1 MAYDKLPD
9 AAGNK
14 TPETNPIGE
23 IAPGVAPETG
33 ALAATPAATGTEVFT
48 LELLHAADQEAGA
61 AAILDAPR
69 FSAVLNA
76 LRAEDLGNDGIEDNT
91 ILLSSG
97 DAFIPGLFYDASAR
111 AFGSAGIADIQI
123 QNELGFQAI
132 SFGNHE
138 FDFNTTSLAALI
150 AGTAPGDF
158 SALVGTALEGL
169 DFGGTDMPYLSTNLD
184 FSTDANLAPMEI
196 AGGQAPQGKSVTSS
210 TVIDVN
216 GELVGVVGA
225 TTPTL
230 GSISSPG
237 GVTISP
243 SWAGT
248 NPTPAELDALAAII
262 QAEVDALLDANPAMN
277 KVIVL
282 GHMQQF
288 GIEMAL
294 AERLVDVDVIVAGG
308 SNTRL
313 FDEDDRVRDGDS
325 VQGAYPQFVENAGG
339 TVTAVVNTD
348 GSYKYVGRLVLDF
361 DADGNVIAESYDP
374 AVSGAYAT
382 DTQGVA
388 DLGAEALVDPE
399 IQAIADA
406 IEAQILATEG
416 NVFGASDVFLNGNR
430 SGADTADDPDGV
442 RTQETNLG
450 NLTADAN
457 LAAAQEIDPTVV
469 VSIKNGGG
477 IRASIGQTIVPPGGS
492 EPVRLPNEAVVDSD
506 GNLVKPEGGISQ
518 NDIQTTLAFNNGLAL
533 MTLTKSELVAIL
545 EHGVS
550 ALPAVAGAF
559 PQLSGVKFSFDPD
572 LPMGDRVLEAAILT
586 AEGDLVAQLVRG
598 GEIVG
603 DPAQEFRVVTLDFLS
618 APRFDADGAY
628 IGAGDGYPFPNT
640 NTDPALGEVGDP
652 DVVAR
657 VNKLLLAQDGIRT
670 GDATFAD
677 DGTEQ
682 DALAEYL
689 KDNFEDTPFAEED
702 TGRDGDT
709 RIQNLNYR
717 SDAVFEG
724 LDLDAPEAS
733 EELGEI
739 GIAAVF
745 DSGVGEGGS
754 EVVATEDGKVYATN
768 GALGRIDVWDIAS
781 GDLSNSIDLTYLPGF
796 DGLQSVAVK
805 NGLIAVAVSTTDIV
819 DGTDVLGQ
827 VGYVALID
835 AETGLLIDRIVTGN
849 LPDMVT
855 FSPDGTKILVANEG
869 EFNAESDIT
878 VDPVGSVSIID
889 VSNLVNPTVQTLT
902 FGAVD
907 AMEGVRL
914 APGASYLEGLEP
926 EYIAVTDDGGTAY
939 VALQEAN
946 AFARI
951 DLTTGAMELI
961 PLGTV
966 DHAQAG
972 FGLDANDDGLISIRT
987 FENLVGLRMPDAI
1000 DAFELDGA
1008 TYIISANEGDGRGDA
1023 EDGGDEA
1030 RVGDIL
1036 GGDIPGLSIDP
1047 SVDTTGLERL
1057 TVSTIDGDTDGDG
1070 DIDVLHA
1077 FGSRSFTIYDADGT
1091 VVFDSGSEFERI
1103 LSEIAP
1109 ERFNNDDG
1117 DPIATEDD
1125 NRSDAKG
1132 PEPEAVITGEVNGE
1146 LYAFIGLERDSGIM
1160 IYNISVPTDAYFVDY
1175 IPGFGNDLGAG
1186 PDDFIGPETLAFIP
1200 ATDSLSGVAQ
1210 LVAAYE
1216 ISGDTVVYD
1225 LGAGIAPPTPV
1236 LIAEFQPN
1244 PDGADPATQTV
1255 ELSGAAGAMFDLW
1268 LVSIENDGVNG
1279 LVDRAANVTGTFD
1292 ANGIATV
1299 AVADLENPSFTYI
1312 LTDAFTGAEGVTD
1325 IDADD
1330 DGAVD
1335 DLSAF
1340 GTILDAIG
1348 SADSDADFADSY
1360 ADDAALGGVAF
1371 AYTGTE
1377 PELMFRD
1384 GSRGDWYA
1392 VNAPGDAVVFSA
1404 DGSTVDPAAFDTDP
1418 TAVTDTFGAIN
1429 PTPTGGTF
1437 DLQIT
1442 ELWFGQD
1449 GTDLTADWIEVTNTG
1464 TAAWTAAT
1472 DGALYYDDESLDPTV
1487 ADQVQGIESLAPG
1500 ESAIIVIGT
1509 AVDAAEFAA
1518 VWGDD
1523 ADLSG
1528 VQVGWADGAGLGDGG
1543 DAAGLFLDAEGD
1555 GLAAADTPFTTA
1567 GYPDGSGASG
1577 RSYDVPSAGFSSRA
1591 GFEDMSATTEL
1602 GGEFGDEPAIAS
1614 PGYIPTVRVAPDFT
1628 LISEIQGAGFASGLV
1643 GQTVSVQAVVT
1654 VVSDQLDGFFLQ
1666 EEDADADGD
1675 AATSEGIFV
1684 YTGTD
1689 PQVQPGDL
1697 VTLEAIVDEYFA
1709 NTQLKTVQNLVVAAE
1724 GVALPTSVT
1733 ISLPLPGGTDPASFY
1748 ETVEGMRVTV
1758 VAADGEVLTV
1768 TDTFTRF
1775 GEVGVTSGTPLMQPT
1790 QVFESFSPEAE
1801 ALAEANARDFL
1812 LFENAEDDSLSSAPR
1827 VGDGILGDRID
1838 GVMHYTFGEYKVETQ
1853 GAVEFDPSVNP
1864 FPRSDAPEEI
1874 EGRLKVASF
1883 NVLNYFTTLTSENG
1897 DARGADTVAELAA
1910 QTSKIVAAIKAI
1922 DADILGL
1929 IEIEND
1935 LSAPDEAV
1943 AALVAALNA
1952 EMGAGTYDYIAT
1964 GKIGTDAIKQAILYK
1979 PATVAP
1985 TGDFAVLDSTAFTDP
2000 LGSGGPLSR
2009 PALAQSFEE
2018 VATGEVFT
2026 VSVNH
2031 LKSKGSPSG
2040 VPGDDSDV
2048 EGSAALTRV
2057 EAVKEL
2063 AEWLATDPT
2072 GSGDPDQLTIGDF
2085 NAYAME
2091 RAIEALEAEGYTSL
2105 ADADDTSYQ
2114 FDGRL
2119 GTLDYAFANDS
2130 LLGQVAGSTVW
2141 NVNSL
2146 EAYAQQYS
2154 DVRFDALGDPASPYG
2169 SSDHDP
2175 VVIGLDL
2182 DSPTALAR
2190 IEFVEARGRDK
2201 AVYSLDGQVV
2211 DIERVGLLQR
2221 EIELDAAGVRI
2232 AADDGLKWGADFVTT
2247 AGDGIGVRSVF
2258 GDRFVG
2264 RERTTLDDNE
2274 TLSFSLADI
2283 DGLGDALDV
2292 AFEFAETKG
2301 VGDVRLT
2308 FFDDGVQIDSVLLG
2322 LSDGRAEYDLAGSET
2337 FDRVDL
2343 SVDGNLAL
2351 TVGAVEFLRMEV
2363 DELNFV

>member
-1 MAYDKLPD
+1 MTYDEESHPERNQT
-9 AAGNK
+9 AEAGAG
-14 TPETNPIGE
+14 ID
-23 IAPGVAPETG
+23 IAPELG
-33 ALAATPAATGTEVFT
+33 AFAEGAAMAESAVFT

-76 LRAEDLGNDGIEDNT
+76 LKAQDLGSDGVEDNT
-91 ILLSSG
+91 IVLSSG
-97 DAFIPGLFYDASAR
+97 DAFIPGLFYDASAG
-111 AFGSAGIADIQI
+111 AFGTAGIADIQI

-132 SFGNHE
+132 AFGNHE

-150 AGTAPGDF
+150 AGTATGDF

-184 FSTDANLAPMEI
+184 FSTDANLAPLEI
-196 AGGQAPQGKSVTSS
+196 AGGQAPQGNSVTSS

-216 GELVGVVGA
+216 GELIGVVGA

-230 GSISSPG
+230 ASISSPG

-243 SWAGT
+243 GWAGT

-262 QAEVDALLDANPAMN
+262 QAEVDALLAANPAMN
-277 KVIVL
+277 KVIL
-282 GHMQQF
+282 LAHMQQI
-288 GIEMAL
+288 GIEMEL
-294 AERLVDVDVIVAGG
+294 AGRLANVDIIVAGG

-313 FDEDDRVRDGDS
+313 FDETDRVRDGDS
-325 VQGAYPQFVENAGG
+325 VQGGYPEFVTNAGG
-339 TVTAVVNTD
+339 SVTAVVNTD

-361 DADGNVIAESYDP
+361 DADGNVIAESYDSSI
-374 AVSGAYAT
+374 SGAYAT
-382 DTQGVA
+382 DAQGVA
-388 DLGAEALVDPE
+388 DLGAAGLVDPE

-430 SGADTADDPDGV
+430 SGADTATNPDGV

-457 LAAAQEIDPTVV
+457 LAAAQEIDSTVV

-492 EPVRLPNEAVVDSD
+492 APVRLPNEAVVDSD
-506 GNLVKPEGGISQ
+506 GNLIKPAGGISQ
-518 NDIQTTLAFNNGLAL
+518 NDIQTSLAFNNGLVL
-533 MTLTKSELVAIL
+533 LTLTKAELVGLL

-550 ALPAVAGAF
+550 AIPAAAGAF
-559 PQLSGVKFSFDPD
+559 PQIGGLRLSYDPD
-572 LPMGDRVLEAAILT
+572 LPAGDRVLEAGIFTEA
-586 AEGDLVAQLVRG
+586 GDLIAELVRS
-598 GEIVG
+598 GEIAG
-603 DPAQEFRVVTLDFLS
+603 DPAEEFRVVTLDFLS
-618 APRFDADGAY
+618 APRFDAAGAF

-640 NTDPALGEVGDP
+640 NTDPTVGEVGDA
-652 DVVAR
+652 DVIAR
-657 VNKLLLAQDGIRT
+657 VNKVFLAEDGVQT
-670 GDATFAD
+670 GEATFAN

-689 KDNFEDTPFAEED
+689 KDNYEDTPFAEGE

-709 RIQNLNYR
+709 RIQNLNFR
-717 SDAVFEG
+717 DDAVFEG
-724 LDLDAPEAS
+724 FDLDAPEATG
-733 EELGEI
+733 ELGDI

-745 DSGVGEGGS
+745 DSGAGEGGS
-754 EVVATEDGKVYATN
+754 EVVATEDGKAYVTN

-781 GDLSNSIDLTYLPGF
+781 GSLSASIDLTYLPGF
-796 DGLQSVAVK
+796 AGVQSVAVK
-805 NGLIAVAVSTTDIV
+805 NGLIAAAVSSTDIV
-819 DGTDVLGQ
+819 SGADVLGQ
-827 VGYVALID
+827 SGYVALID
-835 AETGLLIDRIVTGN
+835 GATGLVIDRVVTGN

-902 FGAVD
+902 FGSLAAV
-907 AMEGVRL
+907 EGVRL

-926 EYIAVTDDGGTAY
+926 EYIAVTDDGTTAY
-939 VALQEAN
+939 VSLQEAN
-946 AFARI
+946 AFAKI
-951 DLTTGAMELI
+951 DLATGAIDLI

-966 DHAQAG
+966 DHSQEG
-972 FGLDANDDGLISIRT
+972 SGLDANDDGLISIRT
-987 FENLVGLRMPDAI
+987 YDNLVGLRMPDAI
-1000 DAFELDGA
+1000 DAFEVDGA
-1008 TYIISANEGDGRGDA
+1008 TYIITANEGDGRGDGD
-1023 EDGGDEA
+1023 EGGDEA

-1036 GGDIPGLSIDP
+1036 DGDIPGLAIDA

-1057 TVSTIDGDTDGDG
+1057 VISTIDGDTDGDG

-1077 FGSRSFTIYDADGT
+1077 FGSRSFTIFDADGN

-1103 LSEIAP
+1103 LSEVAP

-1117 DPIATEDD
+1117 EPIATEDD

-1132 PEPEAVITGEVNGE
+1132 PEPEAVVTGEVNGA
-1146 LYAFIGLERDSGIM
+1146 LYAFIGLERDSGIV
-1160 IYNISVPTDAYFVDY
+1160 IYNISEPTAAYFVDY

-1186 PDDFIGPETLAFIP
+1186 IDDFIGPETIAFIP
-1200 ATDSLSGVAQ
+1200 AAESLSGVAQ
-1210 LVAAYE
+1210 IVAAYE

-1225 LGAGIAPPTPV
+1225 LGDFIAPPTPI

-1244 PDGADPATQTV
+1244 PDGTDPVTQTV

-1268 LVSIENDGVNG
+1268 LVSVENDGVDG
-1279 LVDRAANVTGTFD
+1279 RVDRAENVTGSFD

-1299 AVADLENPSFTYI
+1299 EVADLENPSFTFI
-1312 LTDAFTGAEGVTD
+1312 LTDAFTGAAAVTD
-1325 IDADD
+1325 IDTDN
-1330 DGAVD
+1330 DGVVD

-1348 SADSDADFADSY
+1348 SADSAADFADSY

-1384 GSRGDWYA
+1384 ASRGDWYA
-1392 VNAPGDAVVFSA
+1392 VNAPGDAVVYAA
-1404 DGSTVDPAAFDTDP
+1404 DGSTVDPAEFDTDP
-1418 TAVTDTFGAIN
+1418 TVGTDSFGAVN
-1429 PTPTGGTF
+1429 PSRAGGTA

-1472 DGALYYDDESLDPTV
+1472 DGALFYDDESLDPTV
-1487 ADQVQGIESLAPG
+1487 ADQVQGVDSLAPG
-1500 ESAIIVIGT
+1500 ESAIIVIGQ
-1509 AVDAAEFAA
+1509 AADAAAFAA

-1523 ADLSG
+1523 ADLSD
-1528 VQVGWADGAGLGDGG
+1528 VQIGWADGAGLGAGG

-1555 GLAAADTPFTTA
+1555 GLALTDTPIATA
-1567 GYPDGSGASG
+1567 SYPDGGAAASG
-1577 RSYDVPSAGFSSRA
+1577 RSYDVPSASFSSLA

-1602 GGEFGDEPAIAS
+1602 GGTDGTEPAIAS
-1614 PGYIPTVRVAPDFT
+1614 PGYIPTERTAPDYT
-1628 LISEIQGAGFASGLV
+1628 LISTIQGAGFSSGLV
-1643 GQTVSVQAVVT
+1643 GQTVTVQAVVT
-1654 VVSDQLDGFFLQ
+1654 VVSDALNGFFLQ
-1666 EEDADADGD
+1666 EEDGDADGD
-1675 AATSEGIFV
+1675 AATSEGVFV
-1684 YTGTD
+1684 YTGSD
-1689 PQVQPGDL
+1689 PSVQVGDL
-1697 VTLEAIVDEYFA
+1697 VTLEAIVDEYFQ
-1709 NTQLKTVQNLVVAAE
+1709 NTQLKTIQSLVVEAQ
-1724 GVALPTSVT
+1724 GVELPTSVT
-1733 ISLPLPGGTDPASFY
+1733 VSLPLPGGTDPATFY
-1748 ETVEGMRVTV
+1748 ESVEGMRVTV
-1758 VAADGEVLTV
+1758 VAADGEVLSV

-1775 GEVGVTSGTPLMQPT
+1775 GEVGVTSGAPLVQPT
-1790 QVFESFSPEAE
+1790 QAFESFSAEAE
-1801 ALAEANARDFL
+1801 ALAEANTRDFL

-1827 VGDGILGDRID
+1827 VGDGIVGNRID
-1838 GVMHYTFGEYKVETQ
+1838 GVMHFTFDEYKVETQ
-1853 GAVEFDPSVNP
+1853 GAVAFDTSVNP
-1864 FPRSDAPEEI
+1864 FPRTDAPEDI

-1883 NVLNYFTTLTSENG
+1883 NVLNYFTTLTSE
-1897 DARGADTVAELAA
+1897 DSAARGAATADQLAD

-1922 DADILGL
+1922 DADIVGL

-1964 GKIGTDAIKQAILYK
+1964 GKIGTDAIKQAIIFK

-1985 TGDFAVLDSTAFTDP
+1985 KGDFAVLDTVEFTDP
-2000 LGSGGPLSR
+2000 LASGGPLSR
-2009 PALAQSFEE
+2009 PAVAQSFTE

-2031 LKSKGSPSG
+2031 LKSKGSASG
-2040 VPGDDSDV
+2040 VAGDDSDV

-2072 GSGDPDQLTIGDF
+2072 GSGDADHLTIGDF
-2085 NAYAME
+2085 NSYAME
-2091 RAIEALEAEGYTSL
+2091 RAIRAIEDAGFTNL
-2105 ADADDTSYQ
+2105 ADADATSYQ

-2119 GTLDYAFANDS
+2119 GTLDYAFANES
-2130 LLGQVAGSTVW
+2130 LAGQVAGATIW

-2154 DVRFDALGDPASPYG
+2154 DARFDALGDPASPFG

-2175 VVIGLDL
+2175 VIVGLNLETEVERNLIVSEGDRDRLTGTEEADIFEIGSFRSEMATGLGGADIFLFDAAAFEDGTRGLVQIRDYMAGEDMVDL
-2182 DSPTALAR
+2182 GGGSFDAALVSETAN
-2190 IEFVEARGRDK
+2190 
-2201 AVYSLDGQVV
+2201 AVYLTMDGDGDRIVIRGIDSLDDITFV
-2211 DIERVGLLQR
+2211 DH
-2221 EIELDAAGVRI
+2221 LDMI
-2232 AADDGLKWGADFVTT
+2232 A
-2247 AGDGIGVRSVF
+2247 
-2258 GDRFVG
+2258 
-2264 RERTTLDDNE
+2264 
-2274 TLSFSLADI
+2274 
-2283 DGLGDALDV
+2283 
-2292 AFEFAETKG
+2292 
-2301 VGDVRLT
+2301 
-2308 FFDDGVQIDSVLLG
+2308 
-2322 LSDGRAEYDLAGSET
+2322 
-2337 FDRVDL
+2337 
-2343 SVDGNLAL
+2343 
-2351 TVGAVEFLRMEV
+2351 
-2363 DELNFV
+2363 